1 MSVEKL
7 NERLICVVNI
17 NNRKE
22 LILEIENLKLLEK
35 KKKKMDGLNIF

>member
-35 KKKKMDGLNIF
+35 KRRKWMA